1 MLFPGVFSCQ
11 EVNIFFCLLVLRLKC
26 ITQNKS
32 LIHFLARDSVM
43 IIFLIIRLFWLS
55 VLSTNI
61 FWLYYISSKIKAISS
76 RCSHL
81 DPCSIFWQGH
91 FYFPVCAWYY
101 VLGIVSWVRC
111 GTWWYPFLIFAF
123 FLTYLEIGI
132 FLIYIEVYIGILV
145 STISRW
151 IVDKLDGMSA
161 NREHKL

>member
-1 MLFPGVFSCQ
+1 MHFLVLFPGVFSCQ
-11 EVNIFFCLLVLRLKC
+11 EVNISFVFLFWDLSALHR
-26 ITQNKS
+26 IS
-32 LIHFLARDSVM
+32 LWFASWLEIQWWS
-43 IIFLIIRLFWLS
+43 FLIIGLFWLS
-55 VLSTNI
+55 VFSTNI

-132 FLIYIEVYIGILV
+132 FLIYFEVYNRDIGFYYI
-145 STISRW
+145 
-151 IVDKLDGMSA
+151 
-161 NREHKL
+161 